1 MSGAVVATVSAEDHL
16 RHAAV
21 ARASPK
27 LHNAGHGV
35 GAVQSAFR
43 AAHKLQPIHA
53 SQRGHAK
60 IKSSAGVVHRNA
72 IHDHFVVARV
82 ATAHEQ
88 GSDSAALAAGRHNG
102 ARQEAQR
109 LTRRSGLL
117 ADELIGGEHRL
128 REARLF
134 QWHWRSRSGD
144 HHLLRRRGEGQL
156 DHHVLFAGGGSP
168 HRRRK
173 SGRQYFHAKLS
184 LRDVF
189 ELGFTRRSRAL
200 CGDNAAAAQKSDLRA
215 CDRARIRIDHRNFD
229 FCAPS
234 VKSRSNKNQNTE
246 NSGNERTRK
255 VGKHGASPLHAK
267 GLMERISAGLLAC
280 ESDRGQP
287 SRGAGHSGRPKNC
300 GSFQLPTR
308 LQLRGSA
315 GFSPASL
322 SSSAR

>member
-1 MSGAVVATVSAEDHL
+1 MGGAVVATVSAEDHL

-60 IKSSAGVVHRNA
+60 IKSSAGVVYRNA

-117 ADELIGGEHRL
+117 AGELIGSEHRL
-128 REARLF
+128 RDARLF
-134 QWHWRSRSGD
+134 QWQWRARGRD
-144 HHLLRRRGEGQL
+144 HHLLRRCSEAQL
-156 DHHVLFAGGGSP
+156 DHKSWLAGRNRFR
-168 HRRRK
+168 RRRK
-173 SGRQYFHAKLS
+173 PWRQYLCAKLS
-184 LRDVF
+184 V
-189 ELGFTRRSRAL
+189 
-200 CGDNAAAAQKSDLRA
+200 
-215 CDRARIRIDHRNFD
+215 
-229 FCAPS
+229 
-234 VKSRSNKNQNTE
+234 
-246 NSGNERTRK
+246 
-255 VGKHGASPLHAK
+255 
-267 GLMERISAGLLAC
+267 
-280 ESDRGQP
+280 
-287 SRGAGHSGRPKNC
+287 
-300 GSFQLPTR
+300 
-308 LQLRGSA
+308 
-315 GFSPASL
+315 
-322 SSSAR
+322 

>member
-1 MSGAVVATVSAEDHL
+1 MARGIELVAEKVVIEAAARAGDISVTVGGAVVAAVSAEDHL

-60 IKSSAGVVHRNA
+60 IKSSAGVVYRNA

-102 ARQEAQR
+102 AGQEAQR

-128 REARLF
+128 RDAGIFEG
-134 QWHWRSRSGD
+134 HWRA
-144 HHLLRRRGEGQL
+144 RRG
-156 DHHVLFAGGGSP
+156 
-168 HRRRK
+168 
-173 SGRQYFHAKLS
+173 
-184 LRDVF
+184 
-189 ELGFTRRSRAL
+189 
-200 CGDNAAAAQKSDLRA
+200 
-215 CDRARIRIDHRNFD
+215 
-229 FCAPS
+229 
-234 VKSRSNKNQNTE
+234 
-246 NSGNERTRK
+246 
-255 VGKHGASPLHAK
+255 
-267 GLMERISAGLLAC
+267 
-280 ESDRGQP
+280 
-287 SRGAGHSGRPKNC
+287 
-300 GSFQLPTR
+300 
-308 LQLRGSA
+308 
-315 GFSPASL
+315 PA
-322 SSSAR
+322 